1 MNAQYAAQAALVV
14 KALPHIEREGIFALK
29 GGTAINLFELDL
41 PRLSVDIDLTYTRIT
56 DRETAIYDIN
66 DALQRISHR
75 LTHFGIENRL
85 VGPDSAR
92 KIICAQQDAIIKIEP
107 NYILRGTI
115 FPTRQLAN
123 SHSAQQLFGMAK
135 MTVLS
140 RAELYGGKFCA
151 ALDRQHPRDLFDVA
165 QFFKRHEITTEIKN
179 GFLALALCH
188 NRPLHELLNP
198 IMQDHAT
205 IFEQQFRGMS
215 DTPFTYAEH
224 CETFHRLRQ
233 ELAAAMT
240 NDDRQHLLDFISLQG
255 SPDDF
260 EIPSL
265 SALPAIAW
273 KRKNLEALRR
283 QNTTKF
289 AEQRDQLASLFDRL

>member
-14 KALPHIEREGIFALK
+14 KALPHIEREGVFALK

-41 PRLSVDIDLTYTRIT
+41 PRLSVDIDLTYTRIS
-56 DRETAIYDIN
+56 DRETAIFEIN
-66 DALQRISHR
+66 AALLRISQR

-85 VGPDSAR
+85 VGADSAR
-92 KIICAQQDAIIKIEP
+92 KIICTHQDAIVKIEP

-123 SHSAQQLFGMAK
+123 SPSAQRLFGMAK

-165 QFFKRHEITTEIKN
+165 QFFKRNEITAEVKE
-179 GFLALALCH
+179 GFVALALCH

-198 IMQDHAT
+198 ILQDHET
-205 IFEQQFRGMS
+205 IFGQQFKGMA

-240 NDDRQHLLDFISLQG
+240 DDDRQHLLDFISLQG

-260 EIPSL
+260 GIPNL

-273 KRKNLEALRR
+273 KCKNLETLRR
-283 QNTTKF
+283 QNPAKF
-289 AEQRDQLASLFDRL
+289 AEQRDQLAALFDRL